1 MTTDLV
7 RLKSFLYAAEQM
19 SFTEAAHHLHLTQP
33 TVSHHIKSLEM
44 ELGVDLFE
52 RTGPGLRL
60 TDAGLVLLPWARK
73 VIRQFIQMRDVM
85 ASLDT
90 EVAGQ
95 LRIACSTAAGKYVLP
110 QLAARF
116 KETYPRIQVT
126 ILTCTSEQIVPRL
139 LESEADLGVVSYE
152 IREQGFES
160 QDFITD
166 TVVLIVSN
174 DHPWTK
180 RDAIQPT
187 DLIGEKIILREP
199 ASGTRRVLLSG
210 LAKHGITVD
219 DLDIF
224 LELGNAEAIVMT
236 VAAGYGISFVSNLAT
251 ACSRFQGKVCEV
263 PVAGLN
269 LRRKIHMVRPALET
283 HGHAQE
289 AFWRFVNLPSN
300 ADLLRM
306 PDHESGASPAS
317 PRTRVNTSRK
327 SGRGKAR

>member
-52 RTGPGLRL
+52 RTGAGLRL
-60 TDAGLVLLPWARK
+60 TEAGLVLLPWARK
-73 VIRQFIQMRDVM
+73 VVRQFIQMREVM
-85 ASLDT
+85 ASLDK

-116 KETYPRIQVT
+116 KEKYPRIQVT

-139 LESEADLGVVSYE
+139 LKSEADLGVVSYE
-152 IREQGFES
+152 VLEQGIES
-160 QDFITD
+160 QHFITD
-166 TVVLIVSN
+166 TVVLIVPRG
-174 DHPWTK
+174 HPWAK
-180 RDAIQPT
+180 RDAVQPVE
-187 DLIGEKIILREP
+187 LIGEKIILREP
-199 ASGTRRVLLSG
+199 ASGTRRVVLSE

-219 DLDIF
+219 DLDVF

-236 VAAGYGISFVSNLAT
+236 VAAGYGISFVSDLAT
-251 ACSRFQGKVCEV
+251 TCSRFQGIISEV
-263 PVAGLN
+263 PVTGLN
-269 LRRKIHMVRPALET
+269 LRRRIHMVRPALEA

-289 AFWRFVNLPSN
+289 AFWRFVNHPSN

-306 PDHESGASPAS
+306 PDHASEPPPSSPPARGS
-317 PRTRVNTSRK
+317 AARK
-327 SGRGKAR
+327 RGRGKAR